1 MTIRFNKRSF
11 NTDSVLKSKT
21 ADDLVKRY
29 KKLYGDKI
37 SEANVRELHKLAT
50 EAVKPVKVVTDESGS
65 KETKQSDAK
74 K

>member
-1 MTIRFNKRSF
+1 MATIKFEKRSF

-50 EAVKPVKVVTDESGS
+50 EAVKPAKVVTESVTEEPV
-65 KETKQSDAK
+65 KVK

>member
-1 MTIRFNKRSF
+1 MSTINFNKRSF
-11 NTDSVLKSKT
+11 NVKSVLKSKT

-29 KKLYGDKI
+29 KILYGDKI

-50 EAVKPVKVVTDESGS
+50 ESVKPAKVVAEAVPAEVA
-65 KETKQSDAK
+65 KEK

>member
-50 EAVKPVKVVTDESGS
+50 EAVKPAKVVTESVAE
-65 KETKQSDAK
+65 KPAEAAK
-74 K
+74 PKK

>member
-37 SEANVRELHKLAT
+37 SEANVRELHKLAF
-50 EAVKPVKVVTDESGS
+50 EAVKPAKVVTESATDE
-65 KETKQSDAK
+65 QAK
-74 K
+74 VKK

>member
-37 SEANVRELHKLAT
+37 SEANVRELHKLAS
-50 EAVKPVKVVTDESGS
+50 EAVKPAKVVTDESAT